1 MTPPRPPPSEALR
14 VLIIEHTEAD
24 AELVRH
30 ELERA
35 GFLVHA
41 DVAATQADVVARLDA
56 ERYDIVLSDYRLPGW
71 TAMDALAMLRERGHD
86 TPLIIVTGTLGDERA
101 VDCVKQGVADYVLK
115 ERLARLP
122 IAVRRALAERAS
134 EERYRLLF
142 ESTPLPLWVFDLET
156 HGVLAVNEAAVRH
169 YGYSRDEFLRLRVE
183 DLRPPEDVPAL
194 LAQLRTAEEGLHSSG
209 TWRHRKKDGTTITV
223 EITAHGVTWQG
234 RRAELV
240 AANDIT
246 ERRVLEAQLRQAQ
259 KMEAIGRLAGGV
271 AHDFN
276 NLLTIITS
284 YADLLLEDLAVGD
297 SRRDDVEEIRKAA
310 AGAAGLTGQLL
321 AFSRRQVIEPRVLNL
336 NTVVSTADKMLKRLI
351 GEDVELVTVLAPDVG
366 SIKADAGQL
375 EQVIMNLAVNARD
388 AMPQGGKL
396 TIETANVEMDEA
408 YVRGHAAARA
418 GSCVLL
424 AVSDTGVGMNEQT
437 QARIFEPFFTTKE
450 QGKGTGLGLAT
461 VYGIVKQADGF
472 IWVYSELDHGTTF
485 KIYLPRIDEPAQGA
499 PARAAVGAPPRGAE
513 TVLVVEDGA
522 AVRTVTRQILVRQG
536 YAVLEAP
543 DPETAL
549 RLAAGH
555 QGPIHLLVTD
565 VVMPKMNGRALADR
579 LTALYGDVKVLF
591 VSGYTD
597 DAIVRHGVLEPG
609 IMFLQKPFTPDALA
623 RKVREVLDRKG
634 T

>member
-1 MTPPRPPPSEALR
+1 MSAADVDGSTLR

-30 ELERA
+30 ELEGA
-35 GFLVHA
+35 GFVVHA
-41 DVAATQADVVARLDA
+41 DVADTPADVVARLDA
-56 ERYDIVLSDYRLPGW
+56 QRYDIVLSDYRLPGW
-71 TAMDALAMLRERGHD
+71 TAMDALALLREHGHD

-142 ESTPLPLWVFDLET
+142 ESTPLPLWVFDRET
-156 HGVLAVNEAAVRH
+156 HGILAANEAAVRH
-169 YGYSRDEFLRLRVE
+169 YGYSREEFLRLRIE

-194 LAQLRTAEEGLHSSG
+194 LAQLGKVDEGLHSSG

-223 EITAHGVTWQG
+223 EITAHGLTWEG

-246 ERRVLEAQLRQAQ
+246 ERRVLEAQFHQAQ
-259 KMEAIGRLAGGV
+259 KMEAVGRLAGGV

-310 AGAAGLTGQLL
+310 AGAASLTGQLL

-336 NTVVSTADKMLKRLI
+336 NAVVSTADKMLKRLI

-366 SIKADAGQL
+366 SIRGDAGQL

-408 YVRGHAAARA
+408 YVRGHAAART
-418 GSCVLL
+418 GSYVLL
-424 AVSDTGVGMNEQT
+424 AVSDTGVGMSEQT

-485 KIYLPRIDEPAQGA
+485 KIYLPRIDEPAEGA
-499 PARAAVGAPPRGAE
+499 PARGAVGAPPRGAE

-522 AVRTVTRQILVRQG
+522 AVRAVTRQILVRQG

-555 QGPIHLLVTD
+555 HGPIHLLVTD
-565 VVMPKMNGRALADR
+565 VVMPQMNGRALADR
-579 LTALYGDVKVLF
+579 LTAQHVGLKVLY

-634 T
+634 A